1 MPLRTTGIIV
11 DKTGCRHLP
20 CGDSQLL
27 YGETPGKLRC
37 SCPRVVGCGIIGLA
51 IPDTDDSMLKASSG
65 TVQRHLASL
74 YAESADKDVALAEA
88 GLSEHADLLA
98 HEDSAT

>member
-1 MPLRTTGIIV
+1 
-11 DKTGCRHLP
+11 
-20 CGDSQLL
+20 
-27 YGETPGKLRC
+27 
-37 SCPRVVGCGIIGLA
+37 LA

-88 GLSEHADLLA
+88 GISEYANLLA
-98 HEDSAT
+98 HEDSAK